1 MDLEAK
7 LKSVPSQPG
16 AYLIKDAEGNVLYVG
31 KARVLRQRLRQHF
44 REDGRGGPWQQAMI
58 SRAADFDFIIARSD
72 LEALILE
79 ANLIKEHEPRFNV
92 RLADDKSY
100 PYIKITDERYPRL
113 MLVRDLPKDARPA
126 AGRAIRRGF
135 HDPKRKEVHTARSGR
150 IFGPYPDAKAM
161 RRTMRLASQLF
172 GIRSCRKELTGE
184 PVGRP
189 CLNYHIKRCVG
200 PCTGE
205 VSTEDYAELIRQ
217 VELFLQGKSDEI
229 VKQLEKRM
237 GQAAASHQFE
247 QAAILRDK
255 ISGLRR
261 VLEDQVM
268 VSVEARDEDFIA
280 VAAEQDRALVVLMAV
295 RAGKLINQQPF
306 ALLHT
311 AGRSEAEI
319 IEAFLTHHYTRAGWA
334 PKQVLVSC
342 DLEDDEDWSAMLSE
356 LRGSNVE
363 VRRPQRGN
371 KRRLVELAQRNAQVQ
386 LMRMTETRGER
397 RQAALAALSDLAE
410 MLELP
415 QPPQRI
421 ECYDISNIQGQHATG
436 SMVVFIG
443 GLSDKESYRRFRMRQ
458 TADKPDDYAM
468 MGEILQRRLRRAQ
481 SGDEKFLPLPDLI
494 LVDGGKGQLGVAVR
508 ALEEVEMDISV
519 VALAKQEEDVFI
531 PEQPEPVGSEQ
542 YPRAQLLL
550 QRIRDEAH
558 RFALAHHRAL
568 RGKAM
573 TKSALDDIPG
583 IGPRRRQALLRAFPS
598 VVAMSQATVQELAAV
613 PGMNRPAAEALLRH
627 LTELAR

>member
-1 MDLEAK
+1 MDLEGK
-7 LKSVPSQPG
+7 LKSVPDQPG
-16 AYLIKDAEGNVLYVG
+16 AYLIKDAGGEVLYVG
-31 KARVLRQRLRQHF
+31 KARSLRQRLRQHF
-44 REDGRGGPWQQAMI
+44 REDPRGGPWQQAMI
-58 SRAADFDFIIARSD
+58 SHAADFDFIIARSD

-100 PYIKITDERYPRL
+100 PYIKITDEKYPRL
-113 MLVRDLPKDARPA
+113 MLVRDLPTDARPA

-135 HDPKRKEVHTARSGR
+135 HDPKRKQVHTARDGK
-150 IFGPYPDAKAM
+150 IFGPYADAKAM

-205 VSTEDYAELIRQ
+205 VSEEEYAGIVRQ
-217 VELFLQGKSDEI
+217 VELFLQGKSSE
-229 VKQLEKRM
+229 VVRQLEEQMR
-237 GQAAASHQFE
+237 QAAEGLEFE
-247 QAAILRDK
+247 QAAVLRDK
-255 ISGLRR
+255 IGGLRR

-268 VSVEARDEDFIA
+268 VSVEARDEDIIA
-280 VAAEQDRALVVLMAV
+280 VAAEHDRALVVLMTI
-295 RAGKLINQQPF
+295 RTGKLVSQQQF

-311 AGRSEAEI
+311 ADRSEAEI

-334 PKQVLVSC
+334 PKLVAVSH
-342 DLEDDEDWSAMLSE
+342 DLTDAEGWSATLSE

-363 VRRPQRGN
+363 VRRPQRGS
-371 KRRLVELAQRNAQVQ
+371 KRRLVELAQRNAEVQ
-386 LMRMTETRGER
+386 LMRMTEVRGER

-410 MLELP
+410 MLELA

-421 ECYDISNIQGQHATG
+421 ECYDISNIQGQYATG
-436 SMVVFIG
+436 SMVVFTG
-443 GLSDKESYRRFRMRQ
+443 GLSDKDSYRRFRMRQ

-468 MGEILQRRLRRAQ
+468 MRETLQRRLRRAQ
-481 SGDEKFLPLPDLI
+481 GGDEKFLPLPDLI
-494 LVDGGKGQLGVAVR
+494 LVDGGKGQLGVAVK
-508 ALEEVEMDISV
+508 ALEEVEMDIPV
-519 VALAKQEEDVFI
+519 AALAKQEEEIFI
-531 PEQPEPVGSEQ
+531 PEQPEPVSGEQ

-558 RFALAHHRAL
+558 RFAIAHHRAL

-573 TKSALDDIPG
+573 TKSVLDEIPG
-583 IGPRRRQALLRAFPS
+583 IGPRRRQALLKAFPS
-598 VVAMSQATVQELAAV
+598 VVAMSQATVEELAAV
-613 PGMNRPAAEALLRH
+613 PSMNRPAAQNLLRY
-627 LTELAR
+627 LTELGG